1 MENLTSSTPNASNT
15 SSKANSGMAM
25 DKVVETKPSR
35 WKMYLTLTAVVIAC
49 VTYYSSQSSF
59 DGKAMTVSGS
69 DISIESVSSGVFE
82 DYIPIRSRVVP
93 LKTVYL
99 DAVEG
104 GRVEKI
110 LVDDG
115 TLLKIGQP
123 IVVLSNTQLQ
133 LDVMRNEAAVTE
145 QLNNMRTIELSLEQ
159 NRLNH
164 KRNLIEIEYEVKK
177 LNRQLTREQSALA
190 AGNLTLS
197 ALEQTTD
204 LLDYHNQRKQ
214 ITLESQKTDAL
225 MQEHQLKFLT
235 LSGGR
240 LEQSLEF
247 ARENI
252 DNLNMKAPVQGKLS
266 GFDLEIGQSISRGE
280 RIGQIDEPSA
290 FKLEASIDEFYL
302 GRVTIGQLAS
312 TTHNGETYQL
322 SVSKIYPQIVNGTFR
337 VDLKFEQTQPSNI
350 RRGQAMATKF
360 SLGEPVNTLLIP
372 NGSFYQ
378 DTGGHWLFVI
388 DKSTNTASRRNIK
401 LGRKNNQF
409 IEVVTGLTAGEQ
421 FISST
426 YQAYTDI
433 EQIKIT
439 DNHY

>member
-1 MENLTSSTPNASNT
+1 MENLTSSTPNA

-25 DKVVETKPSR
+25 DKVVNTKRPR
-35 WKMYLTLTAVVIAC
+35 WKLYLMLAALVI
-49 VTYYSSQSSF
+49 TSFIYYSNQSSF
-59 DGKAMTVSGS
+59 DGKSMTVASS

-115 TLLKIGQP
+115 TLLNAGQP

-164 KRNLIEIEYEVKK
+164 KRNLVEIEYEIKK
-177 LNRQLTREQSALA
+177 LNRQLTREKSALA

-204 LLDYHNQRKQ
+204 RLDYQNQRKQ
-214 ITLESQKTDAL
+214 LTLESQKTDAL

-235 LSGGR
+235 SSGGR

-252 DNLNMKAPVQGKLS
+252 ATLNMKAPVAGKLS
-266 GFDLEIGQSISRGE
+266 GFDLEVGQSISRGE
-280 RIGQIDEPSA
+280 RIGQIDEPSM
-290 FKLEASIDEFYL
+290 FKLEANIDEFYL
-302 GRVTIGQLAS
+302 GRVTIGQLANTS
-312 TTHNGETYQL
+312 HNGETYQL

-337 VDLKFEQTQPSNI
+337 VDLKFEQAQPNNI

-388 DKSTNTASRRNIK
+388 DRNSNTASRRNIK

-409 IEVVTGLTAGEQ
+409 IEVVSGLTAGER

-433 EQIKIT
+433 QQIKIT

>member
-1 MENLTSSTPNASNT
+1 MDKPHLTTPN
-15 SSKANSGMAM
+15 KANSGTAM
-25 DKVVETKPSR
+25 DKQIEVKNTN
-35 WKMYLTLTAVVIAC
+35 WKVYFITIFIIAMAVV
-49 VTYYSSQSSF
+49 YYTKQPTSI
-59 DGKAMTVSGS
+59 GK
-69 DISIESVSSGVFE
+69 SISVSSSDITTETVTTGIFE
-82 DYIPIRSRVVP
+82 DYIPVRSRVVP

-115 TLLKIGQP
+115 TLLKAGQP

-133 LDVMRNEAAVTE
+133 LEVMRNEAAVTE

-164 KRNLIEIEYEVKK
+164 KRNLIEIEYEIKK

-204 LLDYHNQRKQ
+204 LLDYYKQRKQ

-252 DNLNMKAPVQGKLS
+252 DNLNMKAPVNGKLS

-290 FKLEASIDEFYL
+290 FKLEANIDEFYL
-302 GRVTIGQLAS
+302 GRVSIGQLAS
-312 TTHNGETYQL
+312 TEQNGTTFQL

-337 VDLKFEQTQPSNI
+337 VDLQFDQVQPENI
-350 RRGQAMATKF
+350 RRGQAMPTKF

-388 DKSTNTASRRNIK
+388 NKNTNTASRRNIK

-409 IEVVTGLTAGEQ
+409 IEVLSGLTSGEH

-426 YQAYTDI
+426 YQPYTDI

-439 DNHY
+439 KDN

>member
-1 MENLTSSTPNASNT
+1 MENVN
-15 SSKANSGMAM
+15 SKVTTKPNSGSSM
-25 DKVVETKPSR
+25 DKVVDTKKSY
-35 WKMYLTLTAVVIAC
+35 WKHYLAGFIAVAAIIYYTSSSNA
-49 VTYYSSQSSF
+49 VT
-59 DGKAMTVSGS
+59 GKS
-69 DISIESVSSGVFE
+69 ISVAENDLSIDVVSSGIFE
-82 DYIPIRSRVVP
+82 DYIPVRSRVVP

-115 TLLKIGQP
+115 TLLTKGQP
-123 IVVLSNTQLQ
+123 IIILSNTQLQ
-133 LDVMRNEAAVTE
+133 LEVMRNEAAVTE

-164 KRNLIEIEYEVKK
+164 KRNLVEIEYEIKK
-177 LNRQLTREQSALA
+177 LTRQLTREQSALA
-190 AGNLTLS
+190 AGNITLS
-197 ALEQTTD
+197 ALEQTKD
-204 LLDYHNQRKQ
+204 LLDYQNKRRE

-225 MQEHQLKFLT
+225 MQEHQLKFLK

-252 DNLNMKAPVQGKLS
+252 DNLNMKAPVAGKLS

-302 GRVTIGQLAS
+302 GRVAIGQLAS
-312 TTHNGETYQL
+312 TEHNGNSYQL
-322 SVSKIYPQIVNGTFR
+322 SVSKIYPQISNGTFR
-337 VDLKFEQTQPSNI
+337 VDLKFDQQQPEGI
-350 RRGQAMATKF
+350 RRGQAMPTKF
-360 SLGEPVNTLLIP
+360 SLGDPVNTLLIP

-378 DTGGHWLFVI
+378 DTGGHWLFVV
-388 DKSTNTASRRNIK
+388 DKTSNTATRRNIK
-401 LGRKNNQF
+401 LGRKNNQY
-409 IEVVTGLTAGEQ
+409 IEVISGLKAGER
-421 FISST
+421 FVSSS
-426 YQAYTDI
+426 YQTYTDI
-433 EQIKIT
+433 EQIKI
-439 DNHY
+439 NNKE